1 MNTATI
7 AGATGLIGNELMHLL
22 LNDNNCATVRILLL
36 KPISFDHPKL
46 AKKLVDFAD
55 ADSLLVAMDG
65 SNAVFCCV
73 GTTQK
78 KVKGDKDAYRK
89 VDFDIPVNLARYC
102 KIIDCKKIVIVS
114 AAGANSKAGNF
125 YLKLKGEMEEAVK
138 ASGVES
144 IHIMRPSV
152 LLGNR
157 NESRPMEKISQ
168 KIMSALSF
176 LIPSK
181 YKPISATDVA
191 RAMIAAAAKNET
203 GFFVYEYAGMREVI
217 SEK

>member
-22 LNDNNCATVRILLL
+22 LNDNNCATVRILLR

-65 SNAVFCCV
+65 SDAVFCCV

-102 KIIDCKKIVIVS
+102 KIISCKKLVIVS

-203 GFFVYEYAGMREVI
+203 GFFVYEYAGIREVI
-217 SEK
+217 SGK